1 MPFFSVIV
9 PTYNRLRLLLQA
21 LECLRLQTF
30 TEFEVIIVDDGSTDG
45 TSDAITRFA
54 AENGWRMADGGGRK
68 AKVGKRKAETL
79 KEDRTTNDTNKHE
92 KGKEDLTTDDSDGR
106 GYSAAQRPGSRVG
119 AVFSNPSSSELARDS
134 ENTALTRSAN
144 GPASALDAGPSSL
157 DLPRMRFFRQENS
170 GPGAARN
177 LGASVAR
184 GEYLA
189 FLDSDDLWFPWTLE
203 TYLEVIEKENRPGFI
218 AGCPF
223 LFERKEQ
230 VDAVGNEKLQT
241 TRFADYLQSGE
252 ERRWWGV
259 SSFVV
264 KKSLLDR
271 VRGFAPEF
279 VNGEDADFVM
289 KCGVEP
295 GFVQVVSPFTFGY
308 RKHEANI
315 TNAFDKNLAG
325 ARLQIRNEKS
335 GVYSGGKSRS
345 WERRHI
351 LSRQIRPVAVAALE
365 NRRPDA
371 AWELYKG
378 TFWWLLALGKWKFL
392 LGLPLALLAK
402 ISGKRK

>member
-1 MPFFSVIV
+1 MDCAFAMSDMPSISIII
-9 PTYNRLRLLLQA
+9 PAYNRAGLIGETLRSVWN
-21 LECLRLQTF
+21 QTVPPK
-30 TEFEVIIVDDGSTDG
+30 EIILVDDGSTDG
-45 TSDAITRFA
+45 TVA
-54 AENGWRMADGGGRK
+54 AVER
-68 AKVGKRKAETL
+68 EF
-79 KEDRTTNDTNKHE
+79 
-92 KGKEDLTTDDSDGR
+92 S
-106 GYSAAQRPGSRVG
+106 
-119 AVFSNPSSSELARDS
+119 VFSKQFSGHSKSNIQNPTFKIL
-134 ENTALTRSAN
+134 
-144 GPASALDAGPSSL
+144 
-157 DLPRMRFFRQENS
+157 RQQNA

-378 TFWWLLALGKWKFL
+378 TFWWHLALGKWKFL
-392 LGLPLALLAK
+392 LGMPLAMLAK
-402 ISGKRK
+402 KSGKRK

>member
-1 MPFFSVIV
+1 MERGLLFSVIV
-9 PTYNRLRLLLQA
+9 PTHNRLDCLLEA
-21 LECLRLQTF
+21 LESIRRQAF
-30 TEFEVIIVDDGSTDG
+30 TDYEVIVVDDGSTDG
-45 TSDAITRFA
+45 T
-54 AENGWRMADGGGRK
+54 AEKMLEAFGNWKLESGS
-68 AKVGKRKAETL
+68 L
-79 KEDRTTNDTNKHE
+79 KKNDRGD
-92 KGKEDLTTDDSDGR
+92 
-106 GYSAAQRPGSRVG
+106 
-119 AVFSNPSSSELARDS
+119 FSGNSKPNIQNPTFNILH
-134 ENTALTRSAN
+134 
-144 GPASALDAGPSSL
+144 
-157 DLPRMRFFRQENS
+157 QENS

-203 TYLEVIEKENRPGFI
+203 TYREVIEMENHPGFV

-223 LFERKEQ
+223 VFEEKEQ
-230 VDAVGNEKLQT
+230 VDVVGNENLQT

-264 KKSLLDR
+264 KKSLFDQ
-271 VRGFAPEF
+271 VGGFAPEF

-378 TFWWLLALGKWKFL
+378 TFGWHLALVKWKFL
-392 LGLPLALLAK
+392 LGMPLAMAW
-402 ISGKRK
+402 RACARR